1 MFYRVNKEDGYIH
14 GVVKGVSEAHAN
26 ISAEEYAEIK
36 AILEN
41 TPDAPESFYYRLKED
56 LEWELC
62 EMPAVEETA
71 TEADYQAALED
82 LGVDFNA

>member
-1 MFYRVNKEDGYIH
+1 MFYRVNIEDGYIH

-41 TPDAPESFYYRLKED
+41 TPIATDGFYYRLKES

-62 EMPAVEETA
+62 ELPAVEEA
-71 TEADYQAALED
+71 AGEADYQAALES
-82 LGVDFNA
+82 LGVDLGA